1 MSIGYHE
8 IPTIHADTAD
18 DAVQDGALLDLAP
31 RGEVKPLSEI
41 ASLDDYLRS
50 YGKILGKKAIHALNP
65 LHVPNRDML
74 PEFEDMLR
82 EPFPAQQHVIAASVK
97 MMDKVGSGF
106 IVGEMGTGKTL
117 LRYDICSQ
125 ARESWPASG
134 RQGRQVPGVD
144 PLPGSPHREV
154 GPRA

>member
-41 ASLDDYLRS
+41 ASLDDYLKS

-65 LHVPNRDML
+65 LHVPNRDPL
-74 PEFEDMLR
+74 PDFEDMLR
-82 EPFPAQQHVIAASVK
+82 EPFPAQQHVIAATVK

-117 LRYDICSQ
+117 LGMTSVHKH
-125 ARESWPASG
+125 ASRG
-134 RQGRQVPGVD
+134 RRAGGKGGKYRALD